1 MQSERIIFSTG
12 VLLAEEGSPT
22 AVGIRWA
29 KLDEKTK
36 KLTVKTHLNEDEEFT
51 VTRLTQSPHT
61 DRIEFVSNDV
71 RYRIRDVREEDGIW
85 LASHK
90 TPLPIDVLE
99 RFIRKGENVS
109 NESLIAYMLDDSPYV
124 IALTYESE
132 LGQYIRMDGT
142 WILISPTDMSL
153 VADNI
158 LSVGINPEKA
168 DEFIDLYDVNYVS
181 VSDLSEYESA
191 DSGLPEQSDD

>member
-1 MQSERIIFSTG
+1 MYSERIIFSTG
-12 VLLAEEGSPT
+12 VLLAEEGTPT

-29 KLDEKTK
+29 KLDEKTN
-36 KLTVKTHLNEDEEFT
+36 KLTVKNHLKETEEFD
-51 VTRLTQSPHT
+51 VTRLTQSPRT

-85 LASHK
+85 LSSHK

-99 RFIRKGENVS
+99 RHIQKGENVS

-124 IALTYESE
+124 VALKYESE
-132 LGQYIRMDGT
+132 LGHYIRMDGA
-142 WILISPTDMSL
+142 WVLVSPTDMSL
-153 VADNI
+153 VADNMV
-158 LSVGINPEKA
+158 SVSINLEKA

-191 DSGLPEQSDD
+191 DSGSPEQSDD

>member
-36 KLTVKTHLNEDEEFT
+36 KLTVKTHLNEDEEFA
-51 VTRLTQSPHT
+51 VTRLTQSPRT
-61 DRIEFVSNDV
+61 DRIEFVSNDA

-99 RFIRKGENVS
+99 RLIRKGENVS

-124 IALTYESE
+124 IAVKYESE
-132 LGQYIRMDGT
+132 RGHYIRMDGT
-142 WILISPTDMSL
+142 WILVSPTDTSL
-153 VADNI
+153 LADNI

-191 DSGLPEQSDD
+191 DSGSPEQSDD